1 MVLLFWLEMWVMTL
15 RMGRDLAIFQNRVAR
30 QLTERHPRRF
40 WVKSWE
46 YPPFE
51 EAIKEEMWDVGLVVV
66 EANILKM
73 NNMVMGTGEVRLGR
87 GGGGCDNRG
96 GGGTI

>member
-15 RMGRDLAIFQNRVAR
+15 RMGRDLAIFQNRVAH
-30 QLTERHPRRF
+30 QLKKRHSRRF

-51 EAIKEEMWDVGLVVV
+51 EAINEEMWDVGLEVM

-73 NNMVMGTGEVRLGR
+73 NNTVMGTGEVRLGR
-87 GGGGCDNRG
+87 GRGGCDSRG
-96 GGGTI
+96 GGGTR